1 MNNDAWPPNSSLSLS
16 LSLSLSP
23 LYLEIATVM
32 DKWVND
38 RPLSWSKTHVTS
50 NSKRTPNLSIASSNS
65 VLVIGEGFSF
75 RIRYRLSPGNLVQF
89 VLSQFQQQ
97 RVDGT

>member
-1 MNNDAWPPNSSLSLS
+1 MNNDTWPPQIVLS

-32 DKWVND
+32 DKWRHD
-38 RPLSWSKTHVTS
+38 GPLSWTKTHATTD
-50 NSKRTPNLSIASSNS
+50 SKRTPNLSIASSNS

-75 RIRYRLSPGNLVQF
+75 RIRYRLSDTG
-89 VLSQFQQQ
+89 
-97 RVDGT
+97 